1 MFAEVQALKYHDV
14 MAVLSK
20 TKTPAHEAQELFFE
34 IGMETR
40 KRIVAQLAELGLTF
54 PLAHALRVLEP
65 GHPRPMSELAELLVC
80 DASNVTALADRLES
94 KGLAERRPYPGD
106 RRVKALA
113 LTDDGTDIR
122 DGVLELMSE
131 PPPPIAALPV
141 ADQRALRDILR
152 RAVEIQRRS

>member
-1 MFAEVQALKYHDV
+1 MAR
-14 MAVLSK
+14 MAVTTRPAKS
-20 TKTPAHEAQELFFE
+20 PAHEAQQLFFE

-40 KRIVAQLAELGLTF
+40 KRVVVRLAELGLTF
-54 PLAHALRVLEP
+54 PLAHALRLLEP
-65 GHPRPMSELAELLVC
+65 DRPRPMRELADLLVC

-94 KGLAERRPYPGD
+94 KGLAERQPDLGD

-113 LTDDGTDIR
+113 LTSEGKR
-122 DGVLELMSE
+122 VRERVFELMSE

-152 RAVEIQRRS
+152 RAVEIQRRARA